1 MSLWAASICLM
12 HPAVSPLFI
21 ASLDACR
28 CPGQGNKD
36 WCTDAHMTQRLSK
49 AAWIKVGGPR
59 LLERLLE
66 DPTDR
71 TGLAPVTAVE
81 PSSLELAFLA
91 KHNARG
97 RRMSPF

>member
-1 MSLWAASICLM
+1 
-12 HPAVSPLFI
+12 
-21 ASLDACR
+21 
-28 CPGQGNKD
+28 
-36 WCTDAHMTQRLSK
+36 
-49 AAWIKVGGPR
+49 

>member
-1 MSLWAASICLM
+1 MPCARSNTLWVCEVYN
-12 HPAVSPLFI
+12 P
-21 ASLDACR
+21 
-28 CPGQGNKD
+28 
-36 WCTDAHMTQRLSK
+36 LSK

-71 TGLAPVTAVE
+71 TGIAPVTAVE